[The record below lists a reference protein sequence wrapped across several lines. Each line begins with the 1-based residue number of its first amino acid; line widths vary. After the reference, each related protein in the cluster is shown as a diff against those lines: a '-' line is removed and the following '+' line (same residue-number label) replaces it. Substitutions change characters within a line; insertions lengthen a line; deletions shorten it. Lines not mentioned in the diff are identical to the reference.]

1 MVNRIELV
9 KKLNLSGN
17 GIEIGVQQG
26 KFSKKILENSNLHL
40 YLVDAWRNQ
49 SDYNDSA
56 NVSDVSHIAKMVTT
70 ISNLLEFE
78 GRFTLIREF
87 SSRAA
92 TIFPNNF
99 FSFIYI
105 DANHS
110 YEQVKND
117 IKKWFPK
124 LKAGGTI
131 AGHDYV
137 RDDKIFQVK
146 KAVDEFFGIN
156 KVKTTSE
163 RFPSWYITP

>member
-1 MVNRIELV
+1 MNRIDLV
-9 KKLNLSGN
+9 KSLKLKGN

-26 KFSKKILENSNLHL
+26 KFSKRILENSDLHL

-56 NVSDVSHIAKMVTT
+56 NVCDVAHLAKMITT
-70 ISNLLEFE
+70 IASLQEYE
-78 GRFTLIREF
+78 GRFTVIREF

-92 TIFPNNF
+92 KMFANNF
-99 FSFIYI
+99 FDFIYI

-110 YEQVKND
+110 YQEVKND
-117 IKKWFPK
+117 IKNWFPK
-124 LKAGGTI
+124 LKCGGTI

-137 RDDKIFQVK
+137 KDDSVFQVK
-146 KAVDEFFGIN
+146 KAVDEFFGKNI
-156 KVKTTSE
+156 VKTTSE